1 MFGLKEEIRA
11 RRRRNNFM
19 QWERPLL
26 ENGQVAG
33 GDRDQVAVSLCVC
46 VCFFFNYENQ
56 SFGFWSQNFGH
67 LVDDLVFC

>member
-46 VCFFFNYENQ
+46 VCFF
-56 SFGFWSQNFGH
+56 
-67 LVDDLVFC
+67 

>member
-19 QWERPLL
+19 QRERPLL
-26 ENGQVAG
+26 ETGQVAG

-46 VCFFFNYENQ
+46 VCFFLTMKT
-56 SFGFWSQNFGH
+56 SP
-67 LVDDLVFC
+67 LVFGVRILATW